1 MSKWDKRESP
11 PAKPLLRA
19 SGSQGLRLCLGACVL
34 PAAGS
39 GAVHSSGDTGVW
51 IHPRRVVTWNWL
63 YCPFSCR
70 RTLLGVSIKKVGPG
84 ETGGRTRLH
93 LHDHRLP
100 KNLSQRETP
109 HPLCCAPWHRAA
121 ARSSAGP
128 GPSIAPVFTADH
140 GFGGCFIT
148 TAFRGGSVRYCWLF
162 LIQP

>member
-1 MSKWDKRESP
+1 MQSLSSV
-11 PAKPLLRA
+11 LRA
-19 SGSQGLRLCLGACVL
+19 AKDSGCVWGPVL

-63 YCPFSCR
+63 YCPFSCH
-70 RTLLGVSIKKVGPG
+70 RTLLEVSIKKVGPG

-109 HPLCCAPWHRAA
+109 HLLCCAPWHRAA
-121 ARSSAGP
+121 AHSSAGP
-128 GPSIAPVFTADH
+128 GPLIAPVFTTDH